1 MTSEEFYN
9 VASEILKRIYS
20 IENTQR
26 FFISSRKKLWQNSEI
41 LEVLAV

>member
-9 VASEILKRIYS
+9 VASEILKRIDS

-26 FFISSRKKLWQNSEI
+26 FFYI
-41 LEVLAV
+41 LLEKNCGKTVKYLKS